1 MDSMTLI
8 IGLFFLICGFGAYI
22 WQISNV
28 LFSPLQWFSPINKT
42 ILITGCD
49 SGIGHKIAKHFHS
62 MGCIVFA
69 TLLDINGFGAKQLIQ
84 ECGQQR
90 MHLIKMD
97 VKDTDDVNRAID
109 SVNNY
114 LKQYEMEG
122 ILYYSYLCL
131 SLI

>member
-1 MDSMTLI
+1 
-8 IGLFFLICGFGAYI
+8 
-22 WQISNV
+22 
-28 LFSPLQWFSPINKT
+28 
-42 ILITGCD
+42 
-49 SGIGHKIAKHFHS
+49 